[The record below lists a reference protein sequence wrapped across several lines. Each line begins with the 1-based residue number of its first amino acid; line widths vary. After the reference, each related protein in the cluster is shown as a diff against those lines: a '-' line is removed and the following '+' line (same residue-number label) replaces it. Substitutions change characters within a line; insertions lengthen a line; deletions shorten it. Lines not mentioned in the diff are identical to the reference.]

1 MSRALAA
8 ADALA
13 GVPLD
18 VHLVTYCAPV
28 PRPFLE
34 IAAAREAPPP
44 SRKRDRS
51 PAPAPAAEAP
61 AAAAPPPPPGGP
73 DVSLEALKSDA
84 PKQDV
89 SLAALLAKARSK
101 AAK

>member
-1 MSRALAA
+1 
-8 ADALA
+8 
-13 GVPLD
+13 
-18 VHLVTYCAPV
+18 V

-34 IAAAREAPPP
+34 IAAAREARAPPP

-51 PAPAPAAEAP
+51 PAPAPATEAP
-61 AAAAPPPPPGGP
+61 AATPPPPPPGGP

-84 PKQDV
+84 PKRDV
-89 SLAALLAKARSK
+89 SLAALLAKARAK